1 MGKQDN
7 FGPLVLKFGSSDLV
21 VEYFFF
27 KMAKILGRC
36 SVHKRLI
43 SKWLSGKEAACQC
56 KRCIV
61 TSSIPDMGRSPG
73 EENGYL
79 LEYSCLGNPRERG
92 ACRLQ
97 SIGSQRVGH
106 N

>member
-36 SVHKRLI
+36 SVHKRL

-61 TSSIPDMGRSPG
+61 TSSIPDMEDPLEKRMATYLSILAWEIPGREELAGYSP
-73 EENGYL
+73 
-79 LEYSCLGNPRERG
+79 
-92 ACRLQ
+92 
-97 SIGSQRVGH
+97 
-106 N
+106 